1 MTWDESIAR
10 IPADVEQPDKIIGSF
25 TARQVAIVFGT
36 GAALYAAYTAISDH
50 VPLVACA
57 AVAIPVAVTAILLAV
72 GQRDGI
78 SLDRYV
84 LAAIRHQ
91 RSPKHLVSSLEDIP
105 MPPTWI
111 AAGSQRPPAPLK
123 LPARGVVGDGLV
135 DLGPD
140 GIAAVAEV
148 STVSF
153 ALRTP
158 DEQDAL
164 VAVFGRCL
172 NSLSGPAQIL
182 VRAERVDLTETVA
195 SLRDN
200 ARELPHPALASAALE
215 HADFLQELSARHEL
229 LRRQVLLIV
238 REPVIGA
245 NGSDVAAARA
255 LRRLDEAS
263 RVLGSCG
270 LTARLLDARAVA
282 ALLASCFD
290 PSAPSLPDDD
300 IALPGEVITTGGTW

>member
-1 MTWDESIAR
+1 MA
-10 IPADVEQPDKIIGSF
+10 VG
-25 TARQVAIVFGT
+25 
-36 GAALYAAYTAISDH
+36 DH

-57 AVAIPVAVTAILLAV
+57 AVALPVAIAAILLAV
-72 GQRDGI
+72 GRHDGI

-84 LAAIRHQ
+84 LAAIRHH
-91 RSPKHLVSSLEDIP
+91 RAPKHLVSSPEDIP

-111 AAGSQRPPAPLK
+111 AASSQRPPAPLK
-123 LPARGVVGDGLV
+123 LPARGVAGDGLI

-164 VAVFGRCL
+164 AAVFGRWL

-182 VRAERVDLTETVA
+182 VRAERVDLSETIA
-195 SLRDN
+195 SLQDN
-200 ARELPHPALASAALE
+200 ARQLPHPALASAALE
-215 HADFLQELSARHEL
+215 HAAFLGELSTQHDL
-229 LRRQVLLIV
+229 LRRQVLLII
-238 REPVIGA
+238 REPAVEA
-245 NGSDVAAARA
+245 TTRDAAAARA

-290 PSAPSLPDDD
+290 PSAPPLPDED
-300 IALPGEVITTGGTW
+300 IALPGEVVTTGGSW

>member
-1 MTWDESIAR
+1 MSWDESIAR
-10 IPADVEQPDKIIGSF
+10 IPADVEQPDKILGSF
-25 TARQVAIVFGT
+25 TARQLIILLGAS
-36 GAALYAAYTAISDH
+36 AALYGAY
-50 VPLVACA
+50 VAVGDRVSLMVFA
-57 AVAIPVAVTAILLAV
+57 AVALPVAIAAILLAV
-72 GQRDGI
+72 GQHDGI

-91 RSPKHLVSSLEDIP
+91 RSPKHLVTSPEDIP
-105 MPPTWI
+105 MPPSWI
-111 AAGSQRPPAPLK
+111 AAKPQRPPAPLR
-123 LPARGVVGDGLV
+123 LPARGVAGDGLV

-140 GIAAVAEV
+140 GVAAVAEV

-164 VAVFGRCL
+164 VAVFGRWL

-195 SLRDN
+195 SLQDN
-200 ARELPHPALASAALE
+200 ARQLPHPALASAALE
-215 HADFLQELSARHEL
+215 HAAFLHELSARHDL
-229 LRRQVLLIV
+229 LRRQVLLII
-238 REPVIGA
+238 REPAVGT
-245 NGSDVAAARA
+245 NSRDVAAARA
-255 LRRLDEAS
+255 LRRLDEAT
-263 RVLGSCG
+263 RVLSSCG
-270 LTARLLDARAVA
+270 ITARLLDARAVA

-290 PSAPSLPDDD
+290 PSAPPLPDDD